1 MTLDEA
7 RMAWHA
13 LDDDPVLSLSDDD
26 ILALVKSRAVR
37 FERQIR
43 RRDWREMIAA
53 AVGAVL
59 IAPAAVHS
67 GLVTRLGVVIVI
79 AGLLLIVVKLG
90 RARLAHAA
98 PRVDAPVSA
107 FLQAERARIDAQ
119 IGLLRTVLW
128 WYVAPI
134 AIGSVMIV
142 GGTAGA
148 SRFTFWYAVG
158 VALLSW
164 GVVWLNTRTVRRA
177 LRPLR
182 DELTEL
188 LSSIASPTGDTNELR

>member
-13 LDDDPVLSLSDDD
+13 LDDDPVLSLTDDD
-26 ILALVKSRAVR
+26 ILALVKSRAAR
-37 FERQIR
+37 FERQVR

-53 AVGAVL
+53 LVGAVL
-59 IAPAAVHS
+59 IAPIAVHS
-67 GLVTRLGVVIVI
+67 GLVTRVGVLIVI
-79 AGLLLIVVKLG
+79 AGLVLIVVKL
-90 RARLAHAA
+90 RLARPMNNA
-98 PRVDAPVSA
+98 PRLDAPVSA
-107 FLQAERARIDAQ
+107 VLQAERVRVDAQ
-119 IGLLRTVLW
+119 IRLLQTVLW

-142 GGTAGA
+142 AGTAGA
-148 SRFTFWYAVG
+148 APFTFWYAVG
-158 VALLSW
+158 VALMSC
-164 GVVWLNTRTVRRA
+164 GVVWLNSRAVRRA

-188 LSSIASPTGDTNELR
+188 LSNIPSSDGETDQSP

>member
-13 LDDDPVLSLSDDD
+13 LDDDPALSLSDDD
-26 ILALVKSRAVR
+26 ILALVKSRAAR

-43 RRDWREMIAA
+43 RRDWREVIAA
-53 AVGAVL
+53 LVGAVL
-59 IAPAAVHS
+59 IAPVAAHS
-67 GLVTRLGVVIVI
+67 GLVTRVGVVIVI
-79 AGLLLIVVKLG
+79 AGLVLIVVKL
-90 RARLAHAA
+90 RLARPGHAG
-98 PRVDAPVSA
+98 PRLDVPVSA
-107 FLQAERARIDAQ
+107 VLQAEQARVDAQ
-119 IGLLRTVLW
+119 IGLLQTVLW

-164 GVVWLNTRTVRRA
+164 GVVWLNTRAVRRV

-188 LSSIASPTGDTNELR
+188 LSSIASPSADTNELR